1 MDRRSFIATTSRASL
16 AAGALAAG
24 GVLGAGGALA
34 AGEAVAAT
42 SAETGAGAQ
51 AARSGGG
58 RTVRFNIISDIQG
71 DLTDLGAALDDL
83 RRVNPDSAGLGIAGE
98 ITPRGYDFEYAAVRR
113 TLERHPHPRNVAW
126 AIGNHE
132 FYVPKYRDPNTLSE
146 ATWPNGTTEDSL
158 FRGFYNFA
166 GRGTVHAETSF
177 GGVPVLSLGTERYSH
192 YHDAKLWDEV
202 WISDAQFTWLE
213 DRLAY
218 WARRRRPVMVLTHHP
233 LPDTVSGTR
242 NKLYTGDYL
251 QPDRLLSILGRHKD
265 VFVFS
270 GHTHWDLKLSDWVVR
285 RVVPGT
291 GNLEGFTVVNTS
303 AVQAGFRDDGKGG
316 EVAVAGAYNQG
327 LQVEVGPDAV
337 VIKARDFTTRAWLKQ
352 LTVPLHH
359 GR

>member
-1 MDRRSFIATTSRASL
+1 MDRRSFMATTGSASL
-16 AAGALAAG
+16 
-24 GVLGAGGALA
+24 VGGALA
-34 AGEAVAAT
+34 AGAGLAAP
-42 SAETGAGAQ
+42 SAE
-51 AARSGGG
+51 AAPRRPDRG

-71 DLTDLGAALDDL
+71 DLADFGRALDDL
-83 RRVNPDSAGLGIAGE
+83 HRINPNSAGLGIAGD
-98 ITPRGYDFEYAAVRR
+98 ITPRGYDFEYAAVRQ

-132 FYVPKYRDPNTLSE
+132 FYVPKYSDPNTLAE

-158 FRGFYNFA
+158 FRSFYNFA
-166 GRGTVHAETSF
+166 GRNKVYSETSF

-202 WISDAQFTWLE
+202 WISDSQFAWLE

-233 LPDTVSGTR
+233 LPNTVSGTH
-242 NKLYTGDYL
+242 NKLYLNDYL

-265 VFVFS
+265 VFLFS
-270 GHTHWDLKLSDWVVR
+270 GHTHWDLNLSDWVVR

-303 AVQAGFRDDGKGG
+303 AVQVGWMDDGKGG
-316 EVAVAGAYNQG
+316 EVSLGGAFNQG
-327 LQVEVGPDAV
+327 LQVEVGAHSV
-337 VIKARDFTTRAWLKQ
+337 VIKARDFTTGTWLKQ
-352 LTVPLHH
+352 LTVPLHT
-359 GR
+359 GS